1 MMNVM
6 SIVNNFRL
14 KEHEDTSIKVI
25 VSQVDTDI
33 GCKEIL
39 SGLFMN
45 GKLTGFIF
53 VIKGCSEAL
62 AKHELMQPFLHFLKD
77 MDKEIPIFCLCGDSF
92 PCRIVKSDIYK
103 PIEYTMLQMMR
114 SCCPDI
120 DECDIVHC
128 GCLDGFSVERKLNIQ
143 DEINKF
149 WKHSLITP

>member
-1 MMNVM
+1 MTNVL
-6 SIVNNFRL
+6 SYINNFKL
-14 KEHEDTSIKVI
+14 KKHEDTEIKII

-39 SGLFMN
+39 SRLFLN

-53 VIKGCSEAL
+53 VLKGNSEAL
-62 AKHELMQPFLHFLKD
+62 SKHELMKPFLVFLKD
-77 MDKEIPIFCLCGDSF
+77 RDKETPIFCLCGDAF
-92 PCRIVKSDIYK
+92 PCRIVKTDIYK

-114 SCCPDI
+114 SCCHDI

-128 GCLDGFSVERKLNIQ
+128 GCLDGFSVEKKINIQ

-149 WKHSLITP
+149 WKHSLISP